1 MEEEKQCSSMQSP
14 LIAFHEVE
22 LERTEDSSIRRQMM
36 QEAKTQLLLAGPL
49 VAVSLLQ
56 YLLQVISVAF
66 VGHLGELALSSASLA
81 TSFAGVTGYSVLLGL
96 GSALDTL
103 CGQAYGAKQYHMLG
117 VHMQRA
123 VLVILLVSVPLA
135 VIWMYMGHILIV
147 LGQDAEISS
156 GAELYARWMIPS
168 IFAYGFLQCLV
179 KFLQAQG
186 IVFPMMVCSGITTL
200 LHILMCWF
208 LVLKSGLGQ
217 KGAALSNS
225 ISYWMNVLFLVLYVK
240 FSNTCKKTWTGLSKE
255 AFTQSSTFLRLAV
268 PSVVMVCLEYW
279 SFELVVL
286 LSGLLPNPK
295 LEMSVL
301 SISINTMWLVYMIPF
316 GLSGAISTRVSNEL
330 GASRPQAARL
340 AVSVAAVMTLAE
352 GSIMCLSSILVR
364 RSWGY
369 LYSNERQV
377 AEHLSSMMPLLASSN
392 FLDGIQCVLSGAAR
406 GCGWQKMCAFINLGA
421 YYGVA
426 IPAAV
431 LFAFVIR
438 IGGEGLWMGIIS
450 GLVAQVLML
459 LITMLRTN
467 WNEEARHAAE
477 RVHFSTVPRN

>member
-1 MEEEKQCSSMQSP
+1 MEEKEQCSSMQFP
-14 LIAFHEVE
+14 LIAVHQGE
-22 LERTEDSSIRRQMM
+22 LERTATTCIRREIF
-36 QEAKTQLLLAGPL
+36 QEAKTQLFLAGPL

-56 YLLQVISVAF
+56 YCLQVISVAF

-117 VHMQRA
+117 IHMQRA
-123 VLVILLVSVPLA
+123 LFVILLVSVPLA
-135 VIWMYMGHILIV
+135 VIWMYMGLILMV
-147 LGQDAEISS
+147 LGQDPEISS

-168 IFAYGFLQCLV
+168 LFAYGFLQCLV

-186 IVFPMMVCSGITTL
+186 IVYPMIVCSGITTL
-200 LHILMCWF
+200 LHILMCWL
-208 LVLKSGLGQ
+208 LVLKFGLGQ
-217 KGAALSNS
+217 KGAALANS
-225 ISYWMNVLFLVLYVK
+225 ISYWLNVLLLAFYVK
-240 FSNTCKKTWTGLSKE
+240 FSNTCKESWNGLSKE
-255 AFTQSSTFLRLAV
+255 AFTQSCVFLSLAI
-268 PSVVMVCLEYW
+268 PSAVMVCLEYW

-295 LEMSVL
+295 LEMSIL

-316 GLSGAISTRVSNEL
+316 GLSSAISTRVSNEL

-340 AVSVAAVMTLAE
+340 AVSVAAIMTLSE
-352 GSIMCLSSILVR
+352 GTVVGLTSILVR
-364 RSWGY
+364 RSWGH
-369 LYSNERQV
+369 LYSNEEQV
-377 AEHLSSMMPLLASSN
+377 VEHISTMMPLLVTSN

-406 GCGWQKMCAFINLGA
+406 GCGRQKMCAFINLVA

-426 IPAAV
+426 IPVAV
-431 LFAFVIR
+431 LFAFVFR

-450 GLVAQVLML
+450 GLVAQ
-459 LITMLRTN
+459 
-467 WNEEARHAAE
+467 ARHAGE
-477 RVHFSTVPRN
+477 RVHFSTIPIN